1 MNYFKLFT
9 LTVLALCF
17 TSQLLGQSRNPKQ
30 SNSLTIQ
37 SQSEKLRTATGWQQD
52 LVGNWISNQ
61 NAISDTEL
69 NESTQYTVP
78 QNFKWVQLISLKN
91 GEQDLYALL
100 YETTVYI
107 SNTQNERRVYYYLMT
122 SKSYASIATTVA
134 SKSGETLTIHSSSY
148 GYMSDNDG
156 IYSASKL
163 LQLMKQSIQS
173 GENSPKYDFSIN
185 AQHVDNEDVVR
196 FLLPEKSNVPNKALT
211 NSYFETKWD
220 EFNKILLPTPKQIIK
235 EEFDLGDIAVA
246 TTTTNVNAVPA
257 SQNNQES
264 HNMVS
269 RTEIEESDFEPRLPA
284 ADTIQATPVQ
294 ETENLTIRKN
304 KEKATISA
312 PIASFS
318 GIEGWYL
325 NGESEWVTDTN
336 YSYRFETVGRYEIR
350 NFRYD
355 EKDYLLIIRFE
366 KYAGESFYLIS
377 KEDYVTAFAN
387 LENSSIIR
395 FPLVA
400 HADLSNTL
408 DDMIRISE
416 QAIDTPKRKDAI
428 IFKTNYLVLQYKL
441 SSSKNLARFFVFQQE
456 CSKYGSETSKESCNA
471 KISSKIK
478 YDDEP
483 LLGSDVLF
491 SKMYYESTYDKFM
504 DFFQKPITTN
514 AKPNNNNDDDG
525 LAPR

>member
-1 MNYFKLFT
+1 MKYFKLFT
-9 LTVLALCF
+9 LTVFAFCF
-17 TSQLLGQSRNPKQ
+17 TSQLVGQSRNPKQ

-37 SQSEKLRTATGWQQD
+37 SQSEKLRVATGWQQD

-91 GEQDLYALL
+91 GAQDLYALL

-122 SKSYASIATTVA
+122 SKSYASIAATVA
-134 SKSGETLTIHSSSY
+134 AKSGETLTIHSSSY

-163 LQLMKQSIQS
+163 LQLMGQSIIA
-173 GENSPKYDFSIN
+173 GESSPKYDFSIN

-196 FLLPEKSNVPNKALT
+196 FLLPEKSSETSKALT
-211 NSYFETKWD
+211 SSYFETKWD
-220 EFNKILLPTPKQIIK
+220 EFNKILLPAPKQIIN
-235 EEFDLGDIAVA
+235 EEFDLGDIAA
-246 TTTTNVNAVPA
+246 TVTTTNTEP
-257 SQNNQES
+257 SQQNSNS
-264 HNMVS
+264 IAP
-269 RTEIEESDFEPRLPA
+269 RTEIEESDFEPRPSVA
-284 ADTIQATPVQ
+284 ADTIQAMPVLDN
-294 ETENLTIRKN
+294 ENITIRKN
-304 KEKATISA
+304 KEKATVSA

-325 NGESEWVTDTN
+325 NSESEWVTDSN
-336 YSYRFETVGRYEIR
+336 YSYRFETVGRYEMR

-355 EKDYLLIIRFE
+355 EKDYILITRFE
-366 KYAGESFYLIS
+366 KYAGETFYLIS
-377 KEDYVTAFAN
+377 KEDYLTAFAD

-456 CSKYGSETSKESCNA
+456 CSKYGSEASKENCNA

-491 SKMYYESTYDKFM
+491 SKMYYESTYDRFM
-504 DFFQKPITTN
+504 DFFQKPITIN
-514 AKPNNNNDDDG
+514 SKSNSDDDG

>member
-1 MNYFKLFT
+1 MKYFKLFT
-9 LTVLALCF
+9 LTILALCF
-17 TSQLLGQSRNPKQ
+17 ASQLLGQSRNPKQ

-163 LQLMKQSIQS
+163 LQLMKQSILS
-173 GENSPKYDFSIN
+173 GEDSPKYDFSIN
-185 AQHVDNEDVVR
+185 AQYVDNEDVVR
-196 FLLPEKSNVPNKALT
+196 FLLPEKSNISNKALT

-220 EFNKILLPTPKQIIK
+220 EFNKILLPAPKQIIK

-246 TTTTNVNAVPA
+246 TTTNTGPVH
-257 SQNNQES
+257 QNNTES
-264 HNMVS
+264 GNASS
-269 RTEIEESDFEPRLPA
+269 RAEIEESDFKPRPPA
-284 ADTIQATPVQ
+284 TDTIQVASGQ
-294 ETENLTIRKN
+294 ETENLAVRKN
-304 KEKATISA
+304 KEKAIVST

-325 NGESEWVTDTN
+325 DGESEWVTDTS
-336 YSYRFETVGRYEIR
+336 YSYRFETVGRYEMR

-355 EKDYLLIIRFE
+355 EKDFLLITRFE

-377 KEDYVTAFAN
+377 KEDYIAAFTD
-387 LENSSIIR
+387 LEGSSIIR

-400 HADLSNTL
+400 YADLSNTL

-514 AKPNNNNDDDG
+514 TKPNNNDDG